1 MVDYAM
7 TLKTKAERQRCAQAI
22 VGTMERMCPQVR
34 ENADY
39 KQKLWDHLA
48 LMSNFKLDIDW
59 PYDIKQAEKSEQN
72 PNPYPTPWPT
82 SP

>member
-59 PYDIKQAEKSEQN
+59 PYDIKQAEKIRTK
-72 PNPYPTPWPT
+72 PKPHPTPWPT